1 MSRKALSL
9 LLALL
14 TAALPLA
21 ADILWFRQDFESAA
35 IAAAAQGEDAACG
48 RWEGVVA
55 PHAVLEDAD
64 GHGKAL
70 RITRVGSYRAFN
82 FSGLSA
88 VPEGVNYRYSFDVK
102 LDIGQKCYCAVQE
115 AGGKRLTGVS
125 MVAGGKVQTSPT
137 ELSWVRCGLTMPTGW
152 VRIEVEVDRNEGS
165 YTVFLTGE
173 DGERHGS
180 TPAALMGRGAPARLL
195 FGTVLPQD
203 TNCLVD
209 NIEFRYDRHSPLGGR
224 RNVLEGSS
232 EATADDGLRLV
243 KMAALAEASTLRV
256 ENLQGAAVTVQGLNA
271 MGQWQTICDK
281 AAADD
286 EGALQIDFA
295 PTRLSALKTDA
306 APDAALALYAPAGM
320 SRFDADAAFQALVT
334 GEFYLPVYPEGPA
347 DLHLFSTSE
356 ADIPVT
362 VTLKP
367 RDEKAGDDALWANL
381 PVVLHTGEN
390 VVNLPLPEKM
400 PAGEYVAHVV
410 EDAERHGGLRRLLRY
425 EPRQEA
431 PKCADGTD
439 MRGATL
445 FFPDGHYFAQS
456 SGIAHATAVAEI
468 YKASKDHTTPGNV
481 AQYADGIAI
490 LDGKLAVAYHTN
502 DNYFHTN
509 SIRKYYTTASLDDL
523 SHWSEPVEGTM
534 PKEALHPGAPLGRP
548 GRRDD
553 RWAKPGPDGKVHYRL
568 YDPDR
573 DGPADLSQIEIY
585 YVPWML
591 AGTSGGADLPD
602 FEGVTPVRRYTWPLW
617 NKAPGEGYVM
627 TKEPL
632 LTDGLSSA
640 EFESPADSND
650 NFAGQWLS
658 DDGKTLYY
666 VRGRILRRYPPYN
679 VPFDNGSNIVRM
691 LTVFKTTDG
700 VHYERRAIALPDHLD
715 VPGTQHYGARIF
727 KVEGGHGLL
736 GAYVMRY
743 FARDQRIALEL
754 AYSWDGLDW
763 ERFSGR
769 PPFADNGGHDDFHA
783 GYIGAP
789 ADAITYGGKTYILPH
804 GCSNVYHLIAE
815 LIWDRPDQATMPTA
829 TVQAYYENSRD
840 MTKWPLFKRFK
851 DWDELAD
858 RLRNPVM
865 SAAVLVIRKDG
876 YFCAEAGPEG
886 GSFTT
891 VPLRLAGTLAVNAET
906 ADGGSLKLEVVRPD
920 GSVAA
925 IVATHG
931 DLLDKP
937 LLKDLRDGIYSLRVT
952 LKNAKLYTISCK

>member
-1 MSRKALSL
+1 MFRKALPL

-21 ADILWFRQDFESAA
+21 ADILWFKQDFENAA
-35 IAAAAQGEDAACG
+35 LAAAAQGEDAACG
-48 RWEGVVA
+48 RWEGLVP
-55 PHAVLEDAD
+55 PHAVLEDAA

-70 RITRVGSYRAFN
+70 RITRIGSFRAFN
-82 FSGLSA
+82 FSGLTA
-88 VPEGVNYRYSFDVK
+88 VPAGVNYRFSFDIK
-102 LDIGQKCYCAVQE
+102 LDGGQKAYFAIQE
-115 AGGKRLTGVS
+115 AGGKRL
-125 MVAGGKVQTSPT
+125 AGISLQAGAMIKTSPT
-137 ELSWVRCGLTMPTGW
+137 ELSWMGCGVMMPTGW
-152 VRIEVEVDRNEGS
+152 AHIEVEINRNEGA
-165 YTVFLTGE
+165 YTIYVTNE
-173 DGERHGS
+173 DEQRHKS
-180 TPAALMGRGAPARLL
+180 DLSALMDKGAPARVQ
-195 FGTVLPQD
+195 FGTVPPEGITSLI
-203 TNCLVD
+203 D
-209 NIEFRYDRHSPLGGR
+209 NLEFRYDRYSPVNGR
-224 RNVLEGSS
+224 KNVLDGSS
-232 EATADDGLRLV
+232 ESTTDDKLRLI
-243 KMAALAEASTLRV
+243 KMAALAEASTIRV
-256 ENLQGAAVTVQGLNA
+256 EGLKSAVTVQGLNA
-271 MGQWQTICDK
+271 MGQWQTLCQQ
-281 AAADD
+281 AVPD
-286 EGALQIDFA
+286 EEGVVQIDFT

-306 APDAALALYAPAGM
+306 TPPAALALYAPAGM
-320 SRFDADAAFQALVT
+320 GRFDADAAFQSLVT

-367 RDEKAGDDALWANL
+367 RDEKASAALWANQS
-381 PVVLHTGEN
+381 VVLHTGEN
-390 VVNLPLPEKM
+390 VINLPLPEEM

-410 EDAERHGGLRRLLRY
+410 EDAERHGSLRRLLRY
-425 EPRQEA
+425 QPRQA
-431 PKCADGTD
+431 VPKCADGTD
-439 MRGATL
+439 MRGNTL

-456 SGIAHATAVAEI
+456 SGIVHTSAVAEG

-481 AQYADGIAI
+481 AQYADRIAI

-502 DNYFHTN
+502 DNYFHTS
-509 SIRKYYTTASLDDL
+509 SIKKYYTTASLDDL
-523 SHWSEPVEGTM
+523 SHWSEPVEGPL
-534 PKEALHPGAPLGRP
+534 PKEALHPGAPLAGP
-548 GRRDD
+548 GQKDD
-553 RWAKPGPDGKVHYRL
+553 RWAKPGPDGKIHYRL

-585 YVPWML
+585 YIPWML

-617 NKAPGEGYVM
+617 NKAPGEGYIM

-632 LTDGLSSA
+632 LTDGLSGA
-640 EFESPADSND
+640 EFESPTDSND

-679 VPFDNGSNIVRM
+679 VPFDNGRDIVRM

-700 VHYERRAIALPDHLD
+700 VHYEKRAIALPDHLD

-743 FARDQRIALEL
+743 YARDQRIALEL
-754 AYSWDGLDW
+754 AYSWDGLNW
-763 ERFSGR
+763 ERFSGQ
-769 PPFADNGGHDDFHA
+769 PIFADNGGHEDFNA
-783 GYIGAP
+783 GYIGGP

-804 GCSNVYHLIAE
+804 GCSNVYHMIAE
-815 LIWDRPDQATMPTA
+815 LIWDRPDQATMPTGA
-829 TVQAYYENSRD
+829 VKAYFENSRD

-851 DWDELAD
+851 NWDELAD
-858 RLRNPVM
+858 RLHNPVM
-865 SAAVLVIRKDG
+865 SASVLVIRKDG

-891 VPLRLAGTLAVNAET
+891 VPMRLAGTLSVNAKT

-920 GSVAA
+920 GSVTA

-937 LLKDLRDGIYSLRVT
+937 LVKDLRDGIYSLRVT